1 MNYPTPIKLQTVFA
15 ALTLASGA
23 TAATF
28 TNSVS
33 ADAFVRAD
41 AATLNYGG
49 AGGLSVSGSA
59 ATNASGIAN
68 GVFDTFIRFNT
79 AGMVAHF
86 DSLFGPANW
95 EVSGAALRVTEQG
108 ASNNAL
114 FNRGVGAFE
123 ILWIANDGWME
134 GTGNPNA
141 PTTTGITYNDVASL
155 LNPGA
160 DASLG
165 TSTNAGMDGSLSFPL
180 TLPPAFV
187 DDLRAGGEVGLYLTA
202 VDAGVGF
209 TFTSRNFGT
218 ASARPYLEVSAL
230 PRPGITSI
238 ALSGADVVLA
248 ATNGAAGA
256 TYHVLSSTNVALP
269 LAQWLPVATNVLDSE
284 GAFSVTVTNAASA
297 DASALKFFILRTH

>member
-141 PTTTGITYNDVASL
+141 PTTTGITYN
-155 LNPGA
+155 
-160 DASLG
+160 
-165 TSTNAGMDGSLSFPL
+165 
-180 TLPPAFV
+180 
-187 DDLRAGGEVGLYLTA
+187 
-202 VDAGVGF
+202 
-209 TFTSRNFGT
+209 
-218 ASARPYLEVSAL
+218 
-230 PRPGITSI
+230 
-238 ALSGADVVLA
+238 
-248 ATNGAAGA
+248 ATNPSASQIRDRVRG
-256 TYHVLSSTNVALP
+256 VAHQLMQSP
-269 LAQWLPVATNVLDSE
+269 DFTIQ
-284 GAFSVTVTNAASA
+284 
-297 DASALKFFILRTH
+297 R